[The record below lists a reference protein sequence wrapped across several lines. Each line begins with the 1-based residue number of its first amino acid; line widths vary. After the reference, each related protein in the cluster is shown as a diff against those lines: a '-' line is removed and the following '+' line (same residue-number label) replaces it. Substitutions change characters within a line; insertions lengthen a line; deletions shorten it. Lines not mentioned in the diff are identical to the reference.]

1 MSDQVQKA
9 LEREGRHYQSEVE
22 AALFELLDP
31 ALSMLLDHPAAARLT
46 YQWGGGGPIV
56 DLKPAPADLP
66 RMIGSGGAM
75 FESFRAVLARYGDLR
90 GLRVRYRLQS
100 QRPATRARPTQF
112 QPDPAWPGDRVD
124 AMVVKHCAA
133 MFHQQPAIRRVDD
146 RVQPKSNYF
155 LTVAKDEPEWPED
168 LHMALSTIWHAA
180 AYRFGRRVYLEAIR
194 RAS

>member
-112 QPDPAWPGDRVD
+112 QPDPAWP
-124 AMVVKHCAA
+124 A